1 MKSSGLQGQYAGFL
15 SRVFGFFTDV
25 ILIALTDALAYLLV
39 TALLFQ
45 FTGYSLYA
53 CPPLGTF
60 TLKAMTCRVT
70 TAGYSIF
77 LTGFPLV
84 YVLFFWILL
93 GQTLGQYV
101 AGVRVVRL
109 NGHRMT
115 LVSSAIRFFG
125 YFVCFFSLGLGFLWI
140 LIDDRRQ
147 GWHDK
152 LARTVVIYSWEAR
165 QDARLLGKLNQ
176 RLFGRSQQS

>member
-15 SRVFGFFTDV
+15 SRLIGFFADV
-25 ILIALTDALAYLLV
+25 ILIALTDTLAYLLV
-39 TALLFQ
+39 SALLFQ
-45 FTGYSLYA
+45 FTGYSIYA
-53 CPPLGTF
+53 CPAPGAF
-60 TLKAMTCRVT
+60 TLKAMSCHVT
-70 TAGYSIF
+70 SWGYSVF

-93 GQTLGQYV
+93 GQTIGQYV

-115 LVSSAIRFFG
+115 LVSSAIRLFG
-125 YFVCFFSLGLGFLWI
+125 YFVCFFSL

-152 LARTVVIYSWEAR
+152 LAGTVVIYAWEAR
-165 QDARLLGKLNQ
+165 QDARFLGRLSQ
-176 RLFGRSQQS
+176 RLFGRTQQS